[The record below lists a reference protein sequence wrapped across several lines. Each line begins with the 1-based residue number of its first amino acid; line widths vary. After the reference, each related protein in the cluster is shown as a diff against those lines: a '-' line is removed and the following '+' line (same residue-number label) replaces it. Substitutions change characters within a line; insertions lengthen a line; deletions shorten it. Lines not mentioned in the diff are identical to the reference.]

1 MNVTYAIIALVIMA
15 LGLLGTVLPM
25 LPGIV
30 LIYGGFLFYGI
41 MTDWS
46 NYGWRAM
53 LFWGLVTMATFVV
66 DYLASALGARKFGA
80 SHYGFWGSL
89 VGGFAGIMVAHLPGL
104 VVGAFAGAFL
114 AELLAGKPLVEALR
128 SGQGVLLTLYRRSG
142 FILKFTGRA
151 RCVLK
156 RSTGSDCHC

>member
-1 MNVTYAIIALVIMA
+1 MSVTYVIITLIIMT

-46 NYGWRAM
+46 IYGWRAM

-80 SHYGFWGSL
+80 SRYGFWGSL
-89 VGGFAGIMVAHLPGL
+89 VGGFAGIMVANLPGL
-104 VVGAFAGAFL
+104 IVGAFAGAFL
-114 AELLAGKPLVEALR
+114 AELLAGKQVVEALR
-128 SGQGVLLTLYRRSG
+128 SGQGALIGLLAGTLFKVVLGIVMIGS
-142 FILKFTGRA
+142 FIWW
-151 RCVLK
+151 VLK
-156 RSTGSDCHC
+156 